1 MPWSASPVIQED
13 CIIPEREIHPDT
25 TRSKLLLIS
34 MAHGEVVEMEDRLV
48 KRITLFVVTL
58 AAFLTPFD
66 GSAVNIALPSI
77 GKEFSMDAVSLG
89 WVATAYLLASAM
101 FLVPFGRVADIFG
114 RKKIFTFGILIFT
127 VASFSMVL
135 CGSGAM
141 LIGLRIVQGFGS
153 AMIFGTGVALL
164 TSVFPAQE
172 RGKALGINVAAVYLG
187 LSVGPFLGGLLTAHF
202 GWRSIFMVNVPLGL
216 LAMALVSFK
225 LREEWAEAKGEKF
238 DLAGS
243 IIYCFALIAVIY
255 GFSSFSRWGT
265 GVGSGLIALG
275 VLGIFA
281 FIVWE
286 TKVKNPVLNI
296 DLFRGNRTF
305 VFSNLAA
312 LIHYSATFAVAFFLS
327 LYLQYIKKLNPQSAG
342 TILVFQPVVMAACSP
357 FAGRLSDKMEPRI
370 VASMGMALTAFGL
383 FLFGFLQGNTSL
395 EFVIADLILLGFGFA
410 LFSSPNTNAVMS
422 SVEKRFYGVASGTL
436 GTMRLTGQ
444 VLSMGMAMLIFAVH
458 IGHAQITPE
467 YFPLLLQST
476 KSAFILFGILC
487 SGGTL
492 ASLARGK
499 VHLKH

>member
-1 MPWSASPVIQED
+1 
-13 CIIPEREIHPDT
+13 
-25 TRSKLLLIS
+25 
-34 MAHGEVVEMEDRLV
+34 MANKEVLEMENRLI

-58 AAFLTPFD
+58 TAFLTPFD

-77 GKEFSMDAVSLG
+77 GEEFSMDAVSLG

-114 RKKIFTFGILIFT
+114 RKKIFIFGILIFT
-127 VASFSMVL
+127 AASFSMVL

-187 LSVGPFLGGLLTAHF
+187 LSVGPFLGGLLTSHF
-202 GWRSIFMVNVPLGL
+202 GWRSIFLVNVPLGL

-238 DLAGS
+238 DLTGS
-243 IIYCFALIAVIY
+243 IIYCFGLIAIIY
-255 GFSSFSRWGT
+255 GFSSFSRWGAK
-265 GVGSGLIALG
+265 VSAGLILLG
-275 VLGIFA
+275 VLGVLA
-281 FIVWE
+281 FIAWE
-286 TKVKNPVLNI
+286 IRVKNPLLNI
-296 DLFRGNRTF
+296 DLFKGNRAF
-305 VFSNLAA
+305 VLSNLAA

-342 TILVFQPVVMAACSP
+342 AILVFQPVVMAACSP
-357 FAGRLSDKMEPRI
+357 FAGRLSDRIEPRI
-370 VASMGMALTAFGL
+370 VASMGMALTAVGL
-383 FLFGFLQGNTSL
+383 FLLAFLQGNTTL
-395 EFVIADLILLGFGFA
+395 EFVIADLILLGLGFA
-410 LFSSPNTNAVMS
+410 LFSSPNTNAVMG
-422 SVEKRFYGVASGTL
+422 SVRKRFYGVASGTL

-444 VLSMGMAMLIFAVH
+444 MLSMGMAMLIFAVH
-458 IGHAQITPE
+458 IGHTQITPE
-467 YFPLLLQST
+467 YFPILLKST
-476 KSAFILFGILC
+476 RSASILFGILC
-487 SGGTL
+487 SGGVF

-499 VHLKH
+499 VRLEH